1 MIQVLWY
8 QENRFGE
15 EASKMLNANQLG
27 FYLWK
32 RINQDQDRYRKTRP
46 KNIRGLYFNQSDL
59 NILEITTTMEWIG
72 MIQVKKNQRGKTI
85 GMKKMLMYK
94 NHRESA

>member
-32 RINQDQDRYRKTRP
+32 RINQDQESFRKTRP
-46 KNIRGLYFNQSDL
+46 KNTRGLYFNQSDL
-59 NILEITTTMEWIG
+59 NEYIRDYYNYG
-72 MIQVKKNQRGKTI
+72 MDWDDTSKEELAWKNYWDEKDVDV
-85 GMKKMLMYK
+85 
-94 NHRESA
+94 